1 MIRNSTMYRRLW
13 YVRRRNGGKIHI
25 ISRILIIILIFI
37 SLTTYANRKLFPYL
51 IVISENK
58 VESIINKIVRNA
70 VGQVFTEEQDFDN
83 LIITNKDQDGQF
95 VSIDTNVAKLNRI
108 SVKISSIIYENL
120 SNLGSEKISI
130 PFGVLLGN
138 SIFASMGP
146 ELFISI
152 QPYGSVETEFKSE
165 YTLQGDKRTKYVL
178 YLQVKTK
185 AGIKAPLFLKKSEII
200 TNVPVIETIIIS
212 ED

>member
-1 MIRNSTMYRRLW
+1 MYRRLW